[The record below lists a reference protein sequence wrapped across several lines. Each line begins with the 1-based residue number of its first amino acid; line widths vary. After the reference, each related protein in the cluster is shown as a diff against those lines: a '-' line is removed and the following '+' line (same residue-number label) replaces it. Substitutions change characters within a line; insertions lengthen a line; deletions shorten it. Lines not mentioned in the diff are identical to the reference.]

1 MIKSLKALKRKIILI
16 YKGLYK
22 SATQKKHLN
31 HIYTFFKEIKNLDY
45 IMIKKSI
52 SFPNITQGSDFDL
65 YVNKKSKFIS
75 LAIIYFEKLDN
86 YRIDEIEIDKQ
97 KTHLDLYFK
106 NKFIY
111 KFDLIDS
118 AHEVTMFNKSFFLD
132 ALENKE
138 KYKFEYMGKKM
149 VINIPNPNYENL
161 IRFVELRKFPEK
173 AHHDEYLNN
182 LNIEESVILKKMITK
197 YTNFNN
203 IET

>member
-1 MIKSLKALKRKIILI
+1 LKRKIILI
-16 YKGLYK
+16 YKSLYK

-31 HIYTFFKEIKNLDY
+31 HIYIFFKEIKNHDY
-45 IMIKKSI
+45 ILIKKSK

-75 LAIIYFEKLDN
+75 LTKSYFEKLDN
-86 YRIDEIEIDKQ
+86 YRIDEIEIKKQ

-118 AHEVTMFNKSFFLD
+118 THEISMFNKSFFLD
-132 ALENKE
+132 ALESKV
-138 KYKFEYMGKKM
+138 KYNFVYKGKKM
-149 VINIPNPNYENL
+149 VINLPDSNYENL
-161 IRFVELRKFPEK
+161 IRFVESREFPEK
-173 AHHDEYLNN
+173 VHHYEYLDN
-182 LNIEESVILKKMITK
+182 LNTEEAVILKKMITK